1 MTWAIAGSNAG
12 TCSDDNARVFR
23 PYSLYGNSSAQI
35 DMMNQG
41 VSVKE
46 LPPDVSKDINK
57 TVAYFME
64 EVEEA

>member
-1 MTWAIAGSNAG
+1 
-12 TCSDDNARVFR
+12 
-23 PYSLYGNSSAQI
+23 
-35 DMMNQG
+35 MMNQG

-46 LPPDVSKDINK
+46 LTGEENKDINK

>member
-1 MTWAIAGSNAG
+1 
-12 TCSDDNARVFR
+12 
-23 PYSLYGNSSAQI
+23 
-35 DMMNQG
+35 MMNQG

-64 EVEEA
+64 EVETA

>member
-1 MTWAIAGSNAG
+1 
-12 TCSDDNARVFR
+12 
-23 PYSLYGNSSAQI
+23 
-35 DMMNQG
+35 MMNQG

-57 TVAYFME
+57 TVAYFMG

>member
-12 TCSDDNARVFR
+12 TCSDDNVKVFR
-23 PYSLYGNSSAQI
+23 PYSLYGNRSAQI

-46 LPPDVSKDINK
+46 LTGEENKDITK